1 MKTRTSRASLAALS
15 AVALLALLVGCGSSS
30 SSSSSTAAATN
41 ATAAAATS
49 AGSTTASTGVSGP
62 WDSYTTPLKGICP
75 DTIKIQTNW
84 WPEPDHGGTYELI
97 GPGGKINAGNNSYSG
112 PLGKTG
118 VNLEILAGGPAT
130 GFQQVSSQLY
140 QDDSILLGYVGT
152 DEAIQNSAK
161 APTVA
166 LFATYDQNPQIF
178 LWGNPKWNFTSVA
191 QIGKAGVPVLAF
203 NGATYLSLFEQEGL
217 LNKKQVD
224 TSYNGSPARFV
235 LDGGSVVEQGFATNE
250 PYEYEH
256 QVPQWKKPVKFMLVR
271 EYPVY
276 QSAVSIRAD
285 KLAANAACLSKLIPL
300 FQQAEKDYINDP
312 VAVNNELLKIVS
324 TFKTSGF
331 TLSAGGNAAA
341 VQEMKSLH
349 LVEDGPNNT
358 LGAFDDARVQ
368 QLIDKLA
375 PVFQAQ
381 HIKLKAGLKPS
392 DLAANQFLDA
402 NIGL

>member
-1 MKTRTSRASLAALS
+1 MKTSESGAAIAAVIAIALGAVLA
-15 AVALLALLVGCGSSS
+15 GCGSSS
-30 SSSSSTAAATN
+30 SSSSSSSPTT
-41 ATAAAATS
+41 ATAAAATN
-49 AGSTTASTGVSGP
+49 AASTGASTGVSGP
-62 WDSYTTPLKGICP
+62 WDSYTTPLQGVCP
-75 DTIKIQTNW
+75 STIKVQTNW

-97 GPGGKINAGNNSYSG
+97 GPGGKIDASNNTYSG

-118 VNLEILAGGPAT
+118 VTLQILAGGPAT

-140 QDDSILLGYVGT
+140 QNDSILLGYVGT

-166 LFATYDQNPQIF
+166 VFATYDQNPQIF
-178 LWGNPKWNFTSVA
+178 LWGNPKWNFTSVG
-191 QIGKAGVPVLAF
+191 QIGKANAPVLAF

-217 LNKKQVD
+217 LNKKQLD

-235 LDGGSVVEQGFATNE
+235 LDNGNVVEQGFATNE

-256 QVPQWKKPVKFMLVR
+256 EVPQWKKPVKFLLVR

-276 QSAVSIRAD
+276 QSALSIRAD
-285 KLAANAACLSKLIPL
+285 KLAANAACLTKLIPL

-312 VAVNNELLKIVS
+312 VPVNNELLKIVS

-349 LVEDGPNNT
+349 LVENGPNNT
-358 LGAFDDARVQ
+358 LGAFSSSRVQ
-368 QLIDKLA
+368 ELIDKLA
-375 PVFQAQ
+375 PVFKAQ
-381 HIKLKAGLKPS
+381 GIKLKAGLKPS
-392 DLAANQFLDA
+392 DVATNQFL
-402 NIGL
+402 NPSIGL